1 MKKLMRI
8 FSILLSVVFILTVFQ
23 SCNSGT
29 GSSSTENIALNEN
42 EITEAA
48 LPKGKYVIE
57 EPAKPIDKPIVIT
70 PVITP
75 IGGNNPRKDEANK
88 GTSTS
93 KPGETKEESLQK
105 KYRSLLVFHADDSM
119 EVNKP
124 KLAVLVLAKN
134 ESVEKL
140 KMEVLEEA
148 NAQDEKIKT
157 DTTID
162 LGSKMK
168 ARLIPFGGLENDFK
182 IEPLGDDEQSFKADR
197 KKILWQ
203 WKITPLK
210 AGEHEL
216 KLTIQIIEKD
226 GEAVSLPARNIP
238 VVIFAREEKFMSK
251 VGNFFSTKYEWIITA
266 VMIPIIIAFLSAR
279 VKNRSQKNSGT
290 QPDNKA

>member
-1 MKKLMRI
+1 MRI
-8 FSILLSVVFILTVFQ
+8 FSILLVVFMLTVFQ
-23 SCNSGT
+23 SCNNET
-29 GSSSTENIALNEN
+29 ESSSTQITALSEN
-42 EITEAA
+42 EITEAT

-57 EPAKPIDKPIVIT
+57 EVAKPIEKPIVIT
-70 PVITP
+70 PIS
-75 IGGNNPRKDEANK
+75 GNNPRKNE
-88 GTSTS
+88 TTQSIS
-93 KPGETKEESLQK
+93 KPGETKEETLQK
-105 KYRSLLVFHADDSM
+105 KYRSLLVFHADDTM
-119 EVNKP
+119 EVNKA

-140 KMEVLEEA
+140 RMEVLEES
-148 NAQDEKIKT
+148 NAQNEKIKT
-157 DTTID
+157 DTTLD

-182 IEPLGDDEQSFKADR
+182 IEPLGDDEQSFKTDR

-238 VVIFAREEKFMSK
+238 VVIFAREERFMSK

-266 VMIPIIIAFLSAR
+266 IMIPLIIAFVSAR
-279 VKNRSQKNSGT
+279 VRNRGHKHS
-290 QPDNKA
+290 PDNKA

>member
-1 MKKLMRI
+1 MKKLIHI
-8 FSILLSVVFILTVFQ
+8 FFILLLIAFMVTCFQ
-23 SCNSGT
+23 SCNNKT
-29 GSSSTENIALNEN
+29 ESSTTQTIALSES
-42 EITEAA
+42 EITEAK

-57 EPAKPIDKPIVIT
+57 EVAAPFEKPIVIT
-70 PVITP
+70 PVS
-75 IGGNNPRKDEANK
+75 GNNPRKNETTK
-88 GTSTS
+88 STS
-93 KPGETKEESLQK
+93 KPGETRGETLQK
-105 KYRSLLVFHADDSM
+105 KYRNLLVFHADDTM

-140 KMEVLEEA
+140 KMEVLDES
-148 NAQDEKIKT
+148 NAQDEKLKT
-157 DTTID
+157 DTTMD
-162 LGSKMK
+162 FGSKMK
-168 ARLIPFGGLENDFK
+168 AKLIPFGGLENDFK

-238 VVIFAREEKFMSK
+238 VVIFAKEEAFMSK

-266 VMIPIIIAFLSAR
+266 VMIPLIIAFVSAR
-279 VKNRSQKNSGT
+279 VRNKSHKHSST
-290 QPDNKA
+290 QADNKA